1 MTRRKAAITERIR
14 LMSAARK
21 ATESKANS
29 LAFLQRAGIV
39 SQSGKLSPLY
49 Q

>member
-1 MTRRKAAITERIR
+1 MTIKKAAITERSR

-21 ATESKANS
+21 ATESKATS

-39 SQSGKLSPLY
+39 GQTGNLAPMY